1 MRTTMEHSHFIDNF
15 TIPQEYVQLFEQA
28 YKNGRE
34 EKLEELNG
42 LHKTLMK
49 KRLQAV
55 EQVLQTMLLDKEIP
69 SRLSDAMRYS
79 LLAGGKR
86 LRPILCLSM
95 AKLCA
100 SSSKEDNAWLYAIPF
115 AVALEMIHT
124 YSLIHDDLPAMDNDD
139 LRRGKPTCHKAF
151 DEATAILAGDGLL
164 TDAFY
169 FMADCKLPSQNV
181 LPSLQLIAQAVG
193 SQGMVGGQMLDM
205 EAEHKK
211 LSLEELCVLNAKK
224 TGALIQCACLSGATL
239 MGASPNTKEYIKNY
253 GTNIGIAFQII
264 DDVLDIIGDT
274 ALLGKNTGSDIANEK
289 STWPSLMGI
298 EESKKKAVAYCE
310 QAVQNLEDLAQK
322 ERFINKGEQYFLQKT
337 ARDMAYRVY

>member
-1 MRTTMEHSHFIDNF
+1 MQTIHDIFLENF
-15 TIPQEYVQLFEQA
+15 SLPAEYAALFEDVCLRGHEN
-28 YKNGRE
+28 K
-34 EKLEELNG
+34 KEELDN
-42 LHKTLMK
+42 LHKAAMK
-49 KRLQAV
+49 KRMQAV
-55 EQVLQTMLLDKEIP
+55 EKVLETTLLDKEIP
-69 SRLSDAMRYS
+69 ARLSEAMRYS

-95 AKLCA
+95 AKLCSA
-100 SSSKEDNAWLYAIPF
+100 SCKEENAWLYAIPF
-115 AVALEMIHT
+115 ATALEMIHT

-205 EAEHKK
+205 EAERRK
-211 LSLEELCVLNAKK
+211 LNLEELCVLNAKK
-224 TGALIQCACLSGATL
+224 TGALIKCSCLAGASL
-239 MGASPNTKEYIKNY
+239 MGASTNTKEYIKEY

-264 DDVLDIIGDT
+264 DDVLDIVGDSK
-274 ALLGKNTGSDIANEK
+274 LLGKNTGSDEANQK

-298 EESKKKAVAYCE
+298 EESKKKAVEYCRN
-310 QAVQNLEDLAQK
+310 AVKNIKDLAEK
-322 ERFINKGEQYFLQKT
+322 EHFLNKEEQYFLQKT
-337 ARDMAYRVY
+337 AHDMAYRVY